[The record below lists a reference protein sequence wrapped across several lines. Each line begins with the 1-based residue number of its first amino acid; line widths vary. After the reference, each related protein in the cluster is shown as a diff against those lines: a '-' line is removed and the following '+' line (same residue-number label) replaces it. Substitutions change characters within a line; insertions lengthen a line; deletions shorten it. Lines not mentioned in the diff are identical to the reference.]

1 MLSTSLK
8 MDQIKQ
14 IQFSI
19 GEKSSGYN
27 ITLDVMLDSF
37 ATSSITY
44 GQEVLSDDDPYVQLV
59 AEGSIA
65 ISQCGTPGST
75 PVDLFPICTLPS
87 A

>member
-1 MLSTSLK
+1 

-37 ATSSITY
+37 ATSIITSITY